1 MALAFTTL
9 MSCSDDN
16 EVDLSN
22 RKFVRIDQSAVYVEI
37 DENVTVT
44 ASVDTL
50 AGDSYL
56 LKWSVLDSDVATI
69 EGVEKQRSRHY
80 AYCRWK
86 NGYQGRDSRWQVVL
100 L

>member
-1 MALAFTTL
+1 MKSIKFIFCTMALAFTTL

-44 ASVDTL
+44 ASVDTF
-50 AGDSYL
+50 G
-56 LKWSVLDSDVATI
+56 
-69 EGVEKQRSRHY
+69 G
-80 AYCRWK
+80 
-86 NGYQGRDSRWQVVL
+86 
-100 L
+100 

>member
-56 LKWSVLDSDVATI
+56 LKWSVLDSDEI
-69 EGVEKQRSRHY
+69 
-80 AYCRWK
+80 
-86 NGYQGRDSRWQVVL
+86 GRAHV
-100 L
+100 

>member
-50 AGDSYL
+50 
-56 LKWSVLDSDVATI
+56 I
-69 EGVEKQRSRHY
+69 PI
-80 AYCRWK
+80 C
-86 NGYQGRDSRWQVVL
+86 
-100 L
+100 

>member
-69 EGVEKQRSRHY
+69 EGVKTTQPSLRLLPLEKRLSR
-80 AYCRWK
+80 
-86 NGYQGRDSRWQVVL
+86 
-100 L
+100 